1 MVARIMV
8 VDDLPLMRMRI
19 RESLLVEGHE
29 VVEATEGGDAMEQY
43 RRKRPDA
50 VFMDVRM
57 PDMNGVDALKQMRE
71 IDPTARVTLLTGD
84 AQREIVE
91 EAKTDGREE
100 GERMITLAQAEME
113 QQLHQAREQLR
124 GEVVTLALAGASQV
138 LEREVDA
145 KAHSASLDKLAAE
158 L

>member
-1 MVARIMV
+1 V
-8 VDDLPLMRMRI
+8 
-19 RESLLVEGHE
+19 
-29 VVEATEGGDAMEQY
+29 
-43 RRKRPDA
+43 
-50 VFMDVRM
+50 
-57 PDMNGVDALKQMRE
+57 N
-71 IDPTARVTLLTGD
+71 VTLTLIGQMGTFAVLIWFVMKFLWNPILQVMEDRTTRISDGLAAAERGQQ
-84 AQREIVE
+84 AQEEAEKEAASQMLGAKEQAKEILAQATKRADEIVE

>member
-1 MVARIMV
+1 MNINATLFGQMIGFALFVWLTMKYIWPPLKAAMDERQKTNADGLAAAEEGSKAKERAQTQVEEELKAARSQAAEI
-8 VDDLPLMRMRI
+8 I
-19 RESLLVEGHE
+19 NKAE
-29 VVEATEGGDAMEQY
+29 
-43 RRKRPDA
+43 KRA
-50 VFMDVRM
+50 S
-57 PDMNGVDALKQMRE
+57 
-71 IDPTARVTLLTGD
+71 
-84 AQREIVE
+84 EIVE
-91 EAKTDGREE
+91 EAKSDGREE